1 MKTIQARLAAIL
13 ASYVVALLVAHGF
26 ADLPPDGTARIEAWI
41 GHTFDLVL
49 LLGYAV
55 VHPWLQKRWN
65 PTGAYT
71 GVAARRLER
80 VADVEPGPRRV
91 P

>member
-1 MKTIQARLAAIL
+1 MRAIRARLAAIL
-13 ASYVVALLVAHGF
+13 ASLIVASL
-26 ADLPPDGTARIEAWI
+26 TARGVGGLTDDTATQLARWLE
-41 GHTFDLVL
+41 HTFEVVF

-71 GVAARRLER
+71 GEAARRLES
-80 VADVEPGPRRV
+80 VAHVGGA
-91 P
+91 